1 MSGNNVLALSESVYW
16 TPFCV
21 WVSNYNDDED
31 TVSEPDNNVH
41 LAAGR
46 LWVFSVAWVKM
57 VVFSADRKLK
67 KKQRP
72 H

>member
-1 MSGNNVLALSESVYW
+1 M
-16 TPFCV
+16 
-21 WVSNYNDDED
+21 
-31 TVSEPDNNVH
+31 SEPNVH

-46 LWVFSVAWVKM
+46 LRVFSVAWVKM

-67 KKQRP
+67 KKRRP